1 METMQLR
8 MPHEMA
14 TFVRQTTRES
24 ELQRNAMILYPFIAD
39 QTISY
44 GRAAEILGINKWSLI
59 EIFAKVGIPYI
70 NLSYEEIDEE
80 LETFDKLTAK

>member
-14 TFVRQTTRES
+14 TFVRQTS
-24 ELQRNAMILYPFIAD
+24 QDAELQRNAMILYPFIAD